1 MLVKAMLGL
10 DARDGEVRID
20 PAVPDALGEVFV
32 HGMHAF
38 GTHFDVRANGTSG
51 TVEPTA

>member
-1 MLVKAMLGL
+1 
-10 DARDGEVRID
+10 
-20 PAVPDALGEVFV
+20 V

-38 GTHFDVRANGTSG
+38 GTHFDVRATGTSG